1 MFSRWQDELTVLA
14 TVQFLNHSRIR
25 RLVIQ
30 GEDEI
35 RWTQYTQSIEEAYA

>member
-35 RWTQYTQSIEEAYA
+35 RWTKYTQSIEEAYA